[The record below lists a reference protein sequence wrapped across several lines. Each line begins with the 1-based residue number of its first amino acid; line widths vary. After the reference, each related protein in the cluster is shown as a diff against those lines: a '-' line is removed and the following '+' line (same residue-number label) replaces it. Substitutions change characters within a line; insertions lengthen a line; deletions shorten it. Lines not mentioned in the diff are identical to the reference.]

1 MSLKA
6 LNQLL
11 GRSTID
17 PSVIEAYKEGRIDEL
32 IAEYDFSPEIRREL
46 RLVETDNFNQFA
58 ELAYQV
64 VEAFTEARYRMQ
76 IPSPTEGLQPEKF
89 QAADEEQVA

>member
-17 PSVIEAYKEGRIDEL
+17 PTVIEAYEEGRIDDL
-32 IAEYDFSPEIRREL
+32 LAEYNFSPEIRREL
-46 RLVETDNFNQFA
+46 RLAETDDFNQFA
-58 ELAYQV
+58 EFAYQV
-64 VEAFTEARYRMQ
+64 VEAFTEAGCRMQ
-76 IPSPTEGLQPEKF
+76 IPSPTEGLQPE
-89 QAADEEQVA
+89 QIPADEEQVA

>member
-1 MSLKA
+1 MSLEA

-17 PSVIEAYKEGRIDEL
+17 PSVIEAYEEGRIDDL
-32 IAEYDFSPEIRREL
+32 LAEYDFSPEIRHEL
-46 RLVETDNFNQFA
+46 RLAETDNFNQFA
-58 ELAYQV
+58 TLAYQV
-64 VEAFTEARYRMQ
+64 VEAFTNAKYRMR

-89 QAADEEQVA
+89 KADEEQIA

>member
-17 PSVIEAYKEGRIDEL
+17 PSVIEAYEEGRIDDL
-32 IAEYDFSPEIRREL
+32 LTEYDFSPEIRREL
-46 RLVETDNFNQFA
+46 RLAETDNFNQFA

-64 VEAFTEARYRMQ
+64 VEAFTEASFRMQ
-76 IPSPTEGLQPEKF
+76 IPSPTEGLQPEEL
-89 QAADEEQVA
+89 QADEEQVA

>member
-17 PSVIEAYKEGRIDEL
+17 PSVLEAYEEGRINDL
-32 IAEYDFSPEIRREL
+32 IAEYDFSPEIQREL
-46 RLVETDNFNQFA
+46 RLAETDNFNQFA
-58 ELAYQV
+58 EFAYQV
-64 VEAFTEARYRMQ
+64 VEALTETRYRMQ

-89 QAADEEQVA
+89 QVDEEQVA

>member
-17 PSVIEAYKEGRIDEL
+17 PLVIEAYKEGRIDDL

-46 RLVETDNFNQFA
+46 YRAETDNFSQFA
-58 ELAYQV
+58 ALAYQV
-64 VEAFTEARYRMQ
+64 VEAFTEARYRMHV
-76 IPSPTEGLQPEKF
+76 PSPTEGLQPEKF
-89 QAADEEQVA
+89 QADEEQVA

>member
-1 MSLKA
+1 MSLEA

-17 PSVIEAYKEGRIDEL
+17 PSVIEAYEEGRIDDL
-32 IAEYDFSPEIRREL
+32 LAEYDFSSEIRREL
-46 RLVETDNFNQFA
+46 RLAETDDFNQFA

-64 VEAFTEARYRMQ
+64 VEAFAEARYRMQ
-76 IPSPTEGLQPEKF
+76 IPSPTEGLHLEKL
-89 QAADEEQVA
+89 QADEEQVA